1 MAGLSERVQDM
12 EKVSKE
18 LLKLMAEGKA
28 AAKLKDN
35 LSKQEQMID
44 KLLDTQKTTKQLI
57 KELMATEEKA
67 AQKLYDREQELKA
80 SLQKLQKIEDEL
92 LQANEKDATL
102 RNSTKYPSINKV
114 PLLTRHTELKK
125 ELEALKE
132 EIRQQERN
140 AAENVDASMSA
151 TYLVHLY
158 YQICHIDWDYSCEPS
173 VIKGTH
179 YGPDIAQS
187 INLDSN
193 QHSRCFISDH
203 LWNLVNTSW

>member
-1 MAGLSERVQDM
+1 MAGLSERIQDM

-28 AAKLKDN
+28 VEKLKDN

-44 KLLDTQKTTKQLI
+44 KLLDTRKTTKQLI

-67 AQKLYDREQELKA
+67 AQKLYDREQELKET
-80 SLQKLQKIEDEL
+80 LQKLQKIEDEL

-102 RNSTKYPSINKV
+102 RNSTN
-114 PLLTRHTELKK
+114 ELKK
-125 ELEALKE
+125 QLEALRE

-158 YQICHIDWDYSCEPS
+158 YQICHIDWDYSCDPS

-187 INLDSN
+187 INLDST